1 MLRLEK
7 RPSPSQAWN
16 YATPVVA
23 VILTMIAGGIL
34 FAVLGKNPFEAI
46 KLIFWD
52 PLFSEQFAA

>member
-1 MLRLEK
+1 MLRLER
-7 RPSPSQAWN
+7 RPSPSKAWN

-23 VILTMIAGGIL
+23 VLLTMVAGGIL
-34 FAVLGKNPFEAI
+34 FTILGKNPFEAI